1 MSVNWGIVG
10 TGNHADTVMA
20 PAINTTETARLL
32 GAVSRDPARAEE
44 FCRRHGATRPWTRY
58 EDLLA
63 DPEIDAVLITTPN
76 ALHADQVVAAASAG
90 KHVLCDKPLALSSE
104 DAIRAVHACQT
115 SGVRLGINFQM
126 RHAGWARQA
135 RDLIASGVI
144 GRVLIVQAEQAPG
157 RAGGLR
163 GWRADPSLAGLGSVN
178 NIAVHLY
185 DLIRFIT
192 GSEVIEVS
200 AMFDTGTSGGL
211 ETLAMTLFR
220 LENGGLVYVNGN
232 QLSMHPQN
240 DVDVYGSTGRIRATN
255 LSRHLLDGELHVV
268 TQEEERST
276 RETTGDVFQRVIV
289 DFCQAV
295 VEGREP
301 LAGGVDGLRS
311 VELTEAIARSA
322 RERAVVSVARG
333 EA

>member
-1 MSVNWGIVG
+1 MTVNWGIVG
-10 TGNHADTVMA
+10 TGNHADTAMA
-20 PAINTTETARLL
+20 PAINGTEGARLL
-32 GAVSRDPARAEE
+32 GVVSRDPSRADD
-44 FCRRHGATRPWTRY
+44 FCRRHGASRAWTRY
-58 EDLLA
+58 ADLLA

-104 DAIRAVHACQT
+104 DALRAVRACQT

-135 RDLIASGVI
+135 RDLIRSGAI

-192 GSEVIEVS
+192 GSEVAEVS
-200 AMFDTGTSGGL
+200 AMLDTGSSGRL

-220 LENGGLVYVNGN
+220 LENGSLVYVNGN
-232 QLSMHPQN
+232 QVSMHPQN
-240 DVDVYGSTGRIRATN
+240 DVDVYGSSGRIRATN
-255 LSRHLLDGELHVV
+255 LSRHLLDGELQIV
-268 TQEEERST
+268 TEDEEWST
-276 RETTGDVFQRVIV
+276 RETTGDVFQRVIA

-295 VEGREP
+295 TEGREP
-301 LAGGVDGLRS
+301 LAGGGDGLRS
-311 VELTEAIARSA
+311 VQLTEAIARSA
-322 RERAVVSVARG
+322 RERAVASVTGGAD
-333 EA
+333 